1 MTSSPDS
8 PLDLLILGGT
18 TEATELAARLAAAH
32 PEVKALVSLAGRT
45 AEPRPLALPMR
56 VGGFGGAEGLAAF
69 LRAACVKVLV
79 DTTHPFAAVMP
90 FNAAN
95 ACKAAGIP
103 RLKLIRPAWTPE
115 PGDNWHEVSDMASAA
130 AALGERPRRV
140 FLTIGRQ
147 EIGAF
152 AAVPQ
157 HHYLARMIEAPEPGH
172 GLPHLT
178 VIRARGPF
186 DLAAETALMRE
197 HAIDTVVAKNAGGA
211 ASAAK
216 LAAARALALPVVMV
230 ARPARPEGPAVAETQ
245 AALDWLVAH
254 GLVPTLRG
262 V

>member
-1 MTSSPDS
+1 MTPSPDS

-18 TEATELAARLAAAH
+18 TEAADLAARLAAAH

-45 AEPRPLALPMR
+45 AAPRPLALPMR

-69 LRAACVKVLV
+69 LRAARVKALV
-79 DTTHPFAAVMP
+79 DATHPFAAVMP
-90 FNAAN
+90 FNAVK
-95 ACKAAGIP
+95 ACKAVGIP
-103 RLKLIRPAWTPE
+103 RLKLVRPTWPPE
-115 PGDNWHEVSDMASAA
+115 PGDDWHEVPDMASAA
-130 AALGERPRRV
+130 ATLGAAPRRV

-152 AAVPQ
+152 AAAPQ

-172 GLPHLT
+172 GLPNLT

-197 HAIDTVVAKNAGGA
+197 RAIDKVVAKNAGGT

-216 LAAARALALPVVMV
+216 LAAARALRLPVVMV
-230 ARPARPEGPAVAETQ
+230 ARPASPEGPAVTSVEAT
-245 AALDWLVAH
+245 LDWLAAH
-254 GLVPTLRG
+254 GLTPTLRG